1 MIRVGGKL
9 MPECLLG
16 ALQDVG
22 LYLFEEFG
30 AEDEDAAF
38 SSTIF

>member
-1 MIRVGGKL
+1 
-9 MPECLLG
+9 MPECLLR

-30 AEDEDAAF
+30 A
-38 SSTIF
+38 TIFEALSRRQEK